1 VKLEHSVT
9 IDRPVEEVFA
19 FVSDPTN
26 DDQFV
31 AARISTK
38 KTTSGPLG
46 PGSRFDATG
55 KFLGRRIDSSME
67 VSEYQPNRK
76 ICSRSLK
83 APVQFTDCRVVEA
96 DGNGT
101 RLTITLESEATGGL
115 FKLADPVVSRLA
127 KRQLEVDVN
136 TLKELLEASVG
147 VAS

>member
-1 VKLEHSVT
+1 MKLEHSVT
-9 IDRPVEEVFA
+9 INRPVGEVFA

-38 KTTSGPLG
+38 MTTSGPLG

-83 APVQFTDCRVVEA
+83 GPVQFTDCRVVAPE
-96 DGNGT
+96 GNGT
-101 RLTITLESEATGGL
+101 RLTITLETEGTGGL

-127 KRQLEVDVN
+127 KRQLEVDLN

-147 VAS
+147 VAG